1 MKKNLLAISL
11 VFAIGVVALPSA
23 SAQSCDIPA
32 FVKDFVKNLRDECK
46 KLEGPNATTSTC
58 TKKQAAL
65 LKLVDKWNGLVQN
78 SPLRLSPRDTTFGQD
93 QLGTVIAPGDRR
105 FVSQP
110 IEPGKGVTIS
120 VKKRAP
126 AIGEKDTKGGCV
138 VTVCAVDLDSASE
151 SSLASFTFDPDAKV
165 GTEFS
170 KSFSTSQVGN
180 KVIIVKLDG
189 KGIAARFPY
198 TYRATKN

>member
-23 SAQSCDIPA
+23 SAESCDIPG
-32 FVKDFVKNLRDECK
+32 FVKDFVKNLKEECK
-46 KLEGPNATTSTC
+46 KLEGPQASTSTC
-58 TKKQAAL
+58 TKKQASL
-65 LKLVDKWNGLVQN
+65 VKLVEKWNSLVQN
-78 SPLRLSPRDTTFGQD
+78 SPLKLGPRDTAFGSEQF
-93 QLGTVIAPGDRR
+93 GTVIAPGDRR

-110 IEPGKGVTIS
+110 IEPTKGVTIS

-126 AIGEKDTKGGCV
+126 LVGDKPTKGGCV
-138 VTVCAVDLDSASE
+138 VTVCAVDLETAAE
-151 SSLASFTFDPDAKV
+151 TSLASFTFESDVKE

-170 KSFSTSQVGN
+170 KSFSASQVGN

-189 KGIAARFPY
+189 KGLAARFPY
-198 TYRATKN
+198 TYKATKN

>member
-65 LKLVDKWNGLVQN
+65 LKLVENPAMTLEQVQRDK
-78 SPLRLSPRDTTFGQD
+78 
-93 QLGTVIAPGDRR
+93 
-105 FVSQP
+105 
-110 IEPGKGVTIS
+110 
-120 VKKRAP
+120 
-126 AIGEKDTKGGCV
+126 
-138 VTVCAVDLDSASE
+138 
-151 SSLASFTFDPDAKV
+151 LAAK
-165 GTEFS
+165 EM
-170 KSFSTSQVGN
+170 
-180 KVIIVKLDG
+180 
-189 KGIAARFPY
+189 AR
-198 TYRATKN
+198 

>member
-1 MKKNLLAISL
+1 MRKNMIAITLLLA
-11 VFAIGVVALPSA
+11 VGFVALPSA
-23 SAQSCDIPA
+23 SADSCDIPA

-46 KLEGPNATTSTC
+46 KLEGPNAATSTC
-58 TKKQAAL
+58 TKKQATL

-78 SPLRLSPRDTTFGQD
+78 SPLRLGPRDTAFGQD
-93 QLGTVIAPGDRR
+93 QFGTVVAPGDRR

-126 AIGEKDTKGGCV
+126 VVGDEPTKGGCV
-138 VTVCAVDLDSASE
+138 VTVCAVDLDSAAE
-151 SSLASFTFDPDAKV
+151 TSLASFTFEKDDKV

-170 KSFSTSQVGN
+170 KSFSASQVGN
-180 KVIIVKLDG
+180 KVVIVKLDG

>member
-46 KLEGPNATTSTC
+46 KLEGPNAATSTC

>member
-32 FVKDFVKNLRDECK
+32 FVKDFVKNLREECK
-46 KLEGPNATTSTC
+46 KLEGPNASTSTC
-58 TKKQAAL
+58 TKKQATL
-65 LKLVDKWNGLVQN
+65 LKLVDKWNGFVQN

-126 AIGEKDTKGGCV
+126 AIGDKDTKGGCV
-138 VTVCAVDLDSASE
+138 VSVCAVDLDSASE
-151 SSLASFTFDPDAKV
+151 SNLASFTFDADAKV

-170 KSFSTSQVGN
+170 KSFSASQVGN

-189 KGIAARFPY
+189 KGLAARFPY

>member
-32 FVKDFVKNLRDECK
+32 FVKDFVKNLKDECK
-46 KLEGPNATTSTC
+46 KLEGPNASTSTC

-65 LKLVDKWNGLVQN
+65 LKLIEKWNGLVQN
-78 SPLRLSPRDTTFGQD
+78 SPLKLSPRDTTFGQD

-110 IEPGKGVTIS
+110 IEPGKGVTVS
-120 VKKRAP
+120 V
-126 AIGEKDTKGGCV
+126 
-138 VTVCAVDLDSASE
+138 
-151 SSLASFTFDPDAKV
+151 
-165 GTEFS
+165 
-170 KSFSTSQVGN
+170 
-180 KVIIVKLDG
+180 
-189 KGIAARFPY
+189 
-198 TYRATKN
+198 

>member
-1 MKKNLLAISL
+1 MRKNLIAITLL
-11 VFAIGVVALPSA
+11 VAAGFVALPAA

-32 FVKDFVKNLRDECK
+32 FVKDFVKNLKEECK
-46 KLEGPNATTSTC
+46 KLEGPQASTSTC

-65 LKLVDKWNGLVQN
+65 LKLIDKWNGLVQN
-78 SPLRLSPRDTTFGQD
+78 SPLKLSPRDTTFGQD

-151 SSLASFTFDPDAKV
+151 TSLASFTFESDAKV
-165 GTEFS
+165 NTEFN
-170 KSFSTSQVGN
+170 KSFSASQVGN

-189 KGIAARFPY
+189 KGLAARFPY

>member
-46 KLEGPNATTSTC
+46 KLEGPNASTSTC

-126 AIGEKDTKGGCV
+126 AIGDKETKGGCV
-138 VTVCAVDLDSASE
+138 VSVCAVDLDSASE
-151 SSLASFTFDPDAKV
+151 SNLASFTFDSDAKV